1 MAVVMGATYPDLY
14 SAVGVHSGLAYGA
27 AHDMPSAF
35 IAMKQG
41 APDPRQGKTQSAHE
55 AEAVD
60 LSRAVPT
67 IVFHGDRDGTVNPR
81 NGEQVLHQWAGDPAR
96 ATVRQGQVS
105 GGRAYTRSV
114 YRDAGGRAVA
124 ERWIVHGAG
133 HAWSGGSRR
142 GSYTDPHG
150 PDASAEM
157 VRFFM
162 ENSRD

>member
-1 MAVVMGATYPDLY
+1 MGATYPDLY
-14 SAVGVHSGLAYGA
+14 AAVGVHSGLAYGA
-27 AHDMPSAF
+27 VHDMPSAF

-41 APDPRQGKTQSAHE
+41 APDPAQRKTQAAHE
-55 AEAVD
+55 AEALD

-81 NGEQVLHQWAGDPAR
+81 NGEQVLHQWAGGSAR
-96 ATVRQGQVS
+96 ATVRRGQVS

-114 YRDAGGRAVA
+114 YRDAVGRAVA